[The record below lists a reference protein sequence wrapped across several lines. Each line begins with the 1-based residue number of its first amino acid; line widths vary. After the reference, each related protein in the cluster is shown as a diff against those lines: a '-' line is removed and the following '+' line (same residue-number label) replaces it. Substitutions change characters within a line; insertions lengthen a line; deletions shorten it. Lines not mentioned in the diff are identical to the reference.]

1 MRVGIVG
8 AGVAGLTTAK
18 VLKEAGHEV
27 VVYDKAPDVGG
38 VWSRTRRYPG
48 LTTQSPKAQYSLSDF
63 PMPRGCPEW
72 PTGAQVQ
79 AYMEA
84 YASQFGLDPALRL
97 STEVTSAVPA
107 PGGGWTITVAGAAE
121 HVDKLV
127 VANGVFCEPAVPSY
141 PGEAEFTAAGGKIL
155 PGTEL
160 NDEEQAR
167 GKHVLVVGYGKS
179 ACDITVPVS
188 EVAAS
193 TDVIARHLLWKVPRR
208 IGGFVNFKML
218 LLTRMGE
225 ALFKYLR
232 PRGAE
237 KFLHG
242 PANGVRG
249 QMINSIGSASVRQF
263 GLRRLGL
270 VPPGHMEDIV
280 RGAIG
285 LATEGFFEGVTAG
298 RIVVRPNRTITR
310 LLADGGQPAAELDD
324 GTRLRADLIVC
335 ATGFTQ
341 GVPFLPADVKRQVL
355 DERGNFMLYRQIRP
369 VATPDLYFNGY
380 NSSFFSPLNA
390 EMAAV
395 WIAAELA
402 GAVALPEPA
411 QMRQQVVDQLA
422 FMDAATDTHHCRGG
436 KIIPFSLHNVD
447 EVLGDLHVNISP
459 AVRARHWLMPV
470 DPAAYRHI
478 TPAVLKQLPAA
489 PPTPMLA
496 SAPGSCSLLSRRP
509 AGPASRPANGGRWRG
524 RTGRRLRRH
533 RRVVRRRL
541 GVGDQ
546 QRRARPPRCAR
557 APRDHRGLPAAGP
570 RPPVRARRPEGEG
583 GPHALG
589 R

>member
-8 AGVAGLTTAK
+8 AGVAGLATAK
-18 VLKEAGHEV
+18 VLQEAGHQV
-27 VVYDKAPDVGG
+27 VVYEKAPDAGG

-63 PMPRGCPEW
+63 PMPRGYPEW

-79 AYMEA
+79 EYLTAYV
-84 YASQFGLDPALRL
+84 SHFGLDPALRL
-97 STEVTSAVPA
+97 STEVTSAIPA
-107 PGGGWTITVAGAAE
+107 PGGGWTITAAGTAE

-127 VANGVFCEPAVPSY
+127 VANGVFCEPAMPRY
-141 PGEAEFTAAGGKIL
+141 PGEVGFTAAGGRLL

-188 EVAAS
+188 QVAAS

-208 IGGFVNFKML
+208 IGGLVNFKML

-232 PRGAE
+232 LRGVE

-242 PANGVRG
+242 PANGLRG

-263 GLRRLGL
+263 GLQRLGL
-270 VPPGHMEDIV
+270 VPTGCMEDIV

-285 LATEGFFEGVTAG
+285 LATDGFFEAVSAG
-298 RIVVRPNRTITR
+298 RIVVRPNRTIVR
-310 LLADGGQPAAELDD
+310 LLADGGKPAAELDD
-324 GTRLRADLIVC
+324 GTRLPADLIIC

-341 GVPFLPADVKRQVL
+341 SVPFLPASVQQQVL

-369 VATPDLYFNGY
+369 ITTPDLYFNGY

-395 WIAAELA
+395 WIAADLA
-402 GAVALPEPA
+402 DAVTLPESA
-411 QMRQQVVDQLA
+411 QMRQQVADQLE
-422 FMDAATDTHHCRGG
+422 FMDAATSTHHCRGG

-447 EVLGDLHVNISP
+447 EVLGDLHINISP
-459 AVRARHWLMPV
+459 AVRAWHWLMPV
-470 DPAAYRHI
+470 DPTAYRHI
-478 TPAVLKQLPAA
+478 TRAVLRRLPPAVAAPAPAA
-489 PPTPMLA
+489 APAAMPPSQTA
-496 SAPGSCSLLSRRP
+496 
-509 AGPASRPANGGRWRG
+509 ASRSGI
-524 RTGRRLRRH
+524 
-533 RRVVRRRL
+533 
-541 GVGDQ
+541 
-546 QRRARPPRCAR
+546 
-557 APRDHRGLPAAGP
+557 AAS
-570 RPPVRARRPEGEG
+570 
-583 GPHALG
+583 
-589 R
+589 